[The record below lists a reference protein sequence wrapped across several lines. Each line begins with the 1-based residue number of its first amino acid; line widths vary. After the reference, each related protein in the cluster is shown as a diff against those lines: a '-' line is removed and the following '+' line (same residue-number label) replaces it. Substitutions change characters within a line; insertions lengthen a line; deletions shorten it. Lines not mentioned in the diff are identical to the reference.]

1 MFLSGVKN
9 VYPLL
14 YIRPLLMGRL
24 LLLFFLLCLRGMLY
38 GQQKFTLEQLNSPQK
53 FSEELESAFSVLRF
67 PVYSSNTNPF
77 AVILKNGY
85 AESEIKNKEQWNGE
99 GKIIDSIKI
108 IFTNYPADK
117 NFWLTDYHLLLA
129 ARLKAL
135 FAIDESL
142 NNKQIVYQL
151 LLQTQCKTDS
161 EARSMFHGIE
171 IIFHNISQTK
181 KNDFKKDSVTSTS
194 NNFIE
199 PIAPPNAEVKRISG
213 FINSNGGI
221 TDSTVLKILER
232 HKEWKKALVIMDWT
246 GSMYPYGGQAVLW
259 HSLNFKTSGLK
270 YFVFFNDGNNETRK
284 KIGRTG
290 GIYFEKA
297 ENIKKLVNLLN
308 KVKMKG
314 NGGDTEENNLEAI
327 IKGIQK
333 YPDFSEVILIA
344 DNNSCIRDFCLI
356 HEINVPVKI
365 ILCGTYTGI
374 NPQFLN
380 LAYKTNGSVHTIE
393 DDIYD
398 LYSHKNSD
406 AAWMID
412 GTEYRFNS
420 KKDLFEYVTT
430 PDKDDPHY
438 CETFYKKKKCKC
450 EKLK

>member
-1 MFLSGVKN
+1 MRGFLV
-9 VYPLL
+9 
-14 YIRPLLMGRL
+14 
-24 LLLFFLLCLRGMLY
+24 LLFSLIVSAAK
-38 GQQKFTLEQLNSPQK
+38 GQQKFSP
-53 FSEELESAFSVLRF
+53 EELNEPAKHAKGLEAAFITKKTPLYF
-67 PVYSSNTNPF
+67 PVEHHKS
-77 AVILKNGY
+77 VILINGY
-85 AESEIKNKEQWNGE
+85 AQSEIKNKEAWVRE
-99 GKIIDSIKI
+99 GKIVDSVKI
-108 IFTNYPADK
+108 IFTNYPADR

-129 ARLKAL
+129 DRLKAL
-135 FAIDESL
+135 FKIDTAFNQKHIAYE
-142 NNKQIVYQL
+142 I

-161 EARSMFHGIE
+161 EARNMFHGIE
-171 IIFHNISQTK
+171 ITFHTPILTSIRETTKDTTTKTVPKTIS
-181 KNDFKKDSVTSTS
+181 
-194 NNFIE
+194 E
-199 PIAPPNAEVKRISG
+199 PINTGGNEAKRISG

-221 TDSTVLKILER
+221 TDSTVIKILER
-232 HKEWKKALVIMDWT
+232 HKEWKKALVVMDWT

-297 ENIKKLVNLLN
+297 ENIKKVVNLLG
-308 KVKMKG
+308 KVKQKG

-333 YPDFSEVILIA
+333 YPDFSELILIA

-356 HEINVPVKI
+356 NEINVPVKI
-365 ILCGTYTGI
+365 ILCGTYAGI

-398 LYSHKNSD
+398 LYTHKNS
-406 AAWMID
+406 AATWIID
-412 GTEYRFNS
+412 GTEYRFNN
-420 KKDLFEYVTT
+420 KKDLFEYVTI

-438 CETFYKKKKCKC
+438 CEPFYKKKKCKC

>member
-1 MFLSGVKN
+1 MLHSSVAMRG
-9 VYPLL
+9 L
-14 YIRPLLMGRL
+14 L
-24 LLLFFLLCLRGMLY
+24 LLLFLLSLTRVANA
-38 GQQKFTLEQLNSPQK
+38 QQKFTVEQLNSPQK
-53 FSEELESAFSVLRF
+53 FSKELENAFSVVKL
-67 PVYSSNTNPF
+67 PVYNHNKNPHSI
-77 AVILKNGY
+77 VLTNGY
-85 AESEIKNKEQWNGE
+85 AESEIKNKELWNGA
-99 GKIIDSIKI
+99 GKTVDSIKI

-117 NFWLTDYHLLLA
+117 NFWLTDYHQLLA
-129 ARLKAL
+129 ERLKAL
-135 FAIDESL
+135 FTVDHTL
-142 NNKQIVYQL
+142 NTTQIAYQL

-161 EARSMFHGIE
+161 EARNMFHGIE
-171 IIFHNISQTK
+171 IVFHYPIPVKRNELVT
-181 KNDFKKDSVTSTS
+181 DSLITNPNKTT
-194 NNFIE
+194 E
-199 PIAPPNAEVKRISG
+199 PIAPPNAEAKRISG

-221 TDSTVLKILER
+221 TDSTVIKILER
-232 HKEWKKALVIMDWT
+232 HKEWKKALVVMDWT

-259 HSLNFKTSGLK
+259 HSLNLKTSGLK

-290 GIYFEKA
+290 GIYFERA

-308 KVKMKG
+308 KVKLKG

-365 ILCGTYTGI
+365 ILCGTYAGI

-398 LYSHKNSD
+398 LYTHKNSD
-406 AAWMID
+406 AAWMIE
-412 GTEYRFNS
+412 GTEYRFNA
-420 KKDLFEYVTT
+420 KKDLFEYVTP

-438 CETFYKKKKCKC
+438 CESFYKKKKCKC